1 MSKYKRLFLTLFKR
15 LFRKTAFIILLI
27 LIPTISI
34 SISITENI
42 EQSGTNVGIFFED
55 NFGEKILDELNKKT
69 TLINFVE
76 YSNKEQLINDVK
88 AEKVDTGFIVEEKI
102 EEKLFNG
109 KYLDTINVYASSAS
123 ALKNIAKEHISST
136 IFQYYSE
143 SKYES
148 YIKKNFKEDEIQFA
162 IDAYEEH
169 LTDSST
175 FTFTYDGEL
184 NDNNETE
191 LQINKLNIKAIL
203 ALLIFIGGLN
213 ALLISIEDKEEK
225 RFITFCENWKV
236 ISANIILQVSTL
248 SMISFISLLLTQNI
262 QNIGSEII
270 NLLMYTII
278 VCCYCFILSFIFKS
292 KESVSMLIPII
303 ILLSVIC
310 CPIFIDLSKYFE
322 IFNMLNKLFPISY
335 YL

>member
-15 LFRKTAFIILLI
+15 LFQKIAFIILLI
-27 LIPTISI
+27 LIPIISVSI
-34 SISITENI
+34 SVTENI
-42 EQSGTNVGIFFED
+42 QQDGTSVGIFFED
-55 NFGEKILDELNKKT
+55 DFGEKILDDLNKKT
-69 TLINFVE
+69 SLINFVE

-88 AEKVDTGFIVEEKI
+88 SEKIDTGFVVEKGI
-102 EEKLFNG
+102 EEKLFSG
-109 KYLDTINVYASSAS
+109 KYLDTINVYASSVS

-136 IFQYYSE
+136 IFQYFSE
-143 SKYES
+143 IKYEN
-148 YIKKNFKEDEIQFA
+148 YVKKNFKEEEIQFA
-162 IDAYEEH
+162 IDAYKEH

-184 NDNNETE
+184 NDNKGTE
-191 LQINKLNIKAIL
+191 LQVNKLNIKAIL

-236 ISANIILQVSTL
+236 ISANIMLQVSML
-248 SMISFISLLLTQNI
+248 SIVSFVSLLLTNNI
-262 QNIGSEII
+262 QNIGAEILK
-270 NLLMYTII
+270 LLLYI
-278 VCCYCFILSFIFKS
+278 VIVFVYCFILSFLFKT

-310 CPIFIDLSKYFE
+310 CPIFIDLSKYFG
-322 IFNMLNKLFPISY
+322 IFDILGKLFPLYY